1 MSSPLPLNQ
10 YVILRNLLVQLIMYI
25 RTCTYVHTQLIIMYQ
40 LYICI
45 PTYILLKVN
54 ECFINTYIAS
64 VVLVRFNPA
73 TYTVTEGVDANAVI
87 TLETIGAHSD
97 VINVTV
103 IARSGNAT
111 RALIYVC
118 CI

>member
-1 MSSPLPLNQ
+1 M
-10 YVILRNLLVQLIMYI
+10 YVCAYPITNHVPAVCMH
-25 RTCTYVHTQLIIMYQ
+25 TY
-40 LYICI
+40 
-45 PTYILLKVN
+45 YILLKVY
-54 ECFINTYIAS
+54 ECFINTYTAS

-111 RALIYVC
+111 RELIYVC